1 MIAISPAIDHLSTDA
16 QRRYLEAHLK
26 DALIDLRL
34 AHPAHKARCQDRVD
48 ALLHKLAEVVCA

>member
-1 MIAISPAIDHLSTDA
+1 MSTISPSFDLLSPAA

-34 AHPAHKARCQDRVD
+34 AHPAHKGPCNERVN
-48 ALLHKLAEVVCA
+48 ALLHKMAEIA